1 MAPLIERQSGME
13 LTDYFKTVWKW
24 LWLIVLSTAVAGFFS
39 FLAVRNQPDT
49 YQAKTT
55 LIVGQALNQAE
66 PNSYDLYMAQNL
78 AQTYTEIARRQTVQD
93 ATMEALNMEWLPGYS
108 VSLVEGTQLLEIRV
122 TDSDPLRAVAVANE
136 LATQLIAQTPTSQS
150 AQNPRSGFVEQQLN
164 DLETDIST
172 TKDEITRLQDE
183 LGKMFSAREIAD
195 TQTQIAALQQK
206 LSNMQANYGQLLSF
220 TAEGAVNTLSVIEE
234 ATGAFKTGPNRM
246 MTVLTA
252 AAIGLALALAAAF
265 LLDYMDDTVKSPAD
279 INRAMQ
285 LTTLAG
291 ISRIAGAT
299 PAEKLVTVNYPKSPI
314 SEAYRVLRTNLQ
326 FSSLDRPV
334 KTIVVTSPN
343 PVEGKSTTAANL
355 GVVMA
360 QAGKRVILVDA
371 DLRRPVI
378 HRMFGLENKDGLT
391 TALVTDT
398 PTLDGH
404 LQATGIENLRVL
416 STGPLP
422 PNPSELLGSRRMT
435 TLIDHLKEEAD
446 IVIFDSPPSLA
457 VTDSSVLATQTDGV
471 LLVTDAGRT
480 RRGAAEQAAARLRQV
495 DANLL
500 GVVLN
505 RLRSGGGGYY
515 YYYYYHGD
523 DKRRRR
529 RRGPRKWL
537 DRLFGRSKK

>member
-1 MAPLIERQSGME
+1 ME
-13 LTDYFKTVWKW
+13 LTTYFRTVWKW
-24 LWLIVLSTAVAGFFS
+24 LWLIVLSTGVAAFFS
-39 FLAVRNQPDT
+39 YMAVRNQPDT

-55 LIVGQALNQAE
+55 LIVGQVLNQAE

-78 AQTYTEIARRQTVQD
+78 AQTYTEIARRQTVQE
-93 ATMEALNMEWLPGYS
+93 ATKAALDMEWLPGYS

-122 TDSDPLRAVAVANE
+122 TDSDPLRAAAVADE
-136 LATQLIAQTPTSQS
+136 LATQLIEQTPTSQS
-150 AQNPRSGFVEQQLN
+150 EQEQRGGFVEQQLN
-164 DLETDIST
+164 DLETDISS
-172 TKDEITRLQDE
+172 TKAEVARLQDE

-220 TAEGAVNTLSVIEE
+220 TAEGAVNTLTVIEK
-234 ATGAFKTGPNRM
+234 ATVPAYPIGPNRM

-265 LLDYMDDTVKSPAD
+265 LLDYMDDTVKTPAD
-279 INRAMQ
+279 ISRAMQ

-291 ISRIAGAT
+291 ISRIAGAS

-360 QAGKRVILVDA
+360 QAGKRVIVVDA
-371 DLRRPVI
+371 DLRRPVM
-378 HRMFGLENKDGLT
+378 HRMFGLENREGLT

-404 LQATGIENLRVL
+404 LQTTGIENLRVL

-422 PNPSELLGSRRMT
+422 PNPSELLGSRRMA
-435 TLIDHLKEEAD
+435 TLIDRLKEEAD
-446 IVIFDSPPSLA
+446 VVIFDSPPSLA

-515 YYYYYHGD
+515 YYYYYHGE
-523 DKRRRR
+523 DKRRRH

-537 DRLFGRSKK
+537 DRLFSRSKK